1 MADIV
6 LTGDTSGAITIAAPD
21 VSGTNTLTLPAS
33 TGTLLTTTG
42 DGSSLTGLPA
52 AGNGPA
58 FYAKTSTSF
67 SVNHVT
73 WTKVP
78 LDTEVFDTNS
88 DFDSTT
94 DYRFTPTVAGYYQF
108 NAGLFLATVSGGG
121 YLLAIL
127 KNGSGTYYRLST
139 LVNSTTINQEA
150 SGSILLYAN
159 GSTDYFELFTY
170 QTSGGTL
177 TTGSASID
185 YMTGHLA
192 RTA

>member
-1 MADIV
+1 MPLV
-6 LTGDTSGAITIAAPD
+6 LTGATSGSTTLQSTDA
-21 VSGTNTLTLPAS
+21 VTNTLTLPAS

-42 DGSSLTGLPA
+42 DGSSLTSLPS
-52 AGNGPA
+52 GTGPA

-127 KNGSGTYYRLST
+127 KNGSTYYRLST